1 MHLGKT
7 KVTPKSRRQP
17 TQTFFQARAHVAH
30 RVTSCRGGGGA
41 PEDSEVVQQVRGSQ
55 DRQIGQLEEG
65 GYGTQSALK
74 VQDDEEVYA
83 GQSAQGKLSD
93 KVIGTAG
100 DVEDVEGEILRPSS
114 NISSERLSVTSKNY
128 SNLIHVKPAPAMTAK
143 DI

>member
-30 RVTSCRGGGGA
+30 RVTFCRGGGGA

-83 GQSAQGKLSD
+83 GQSAQGKLS
-93 KVIGTAG
+93 TAG
-100 DVEDVEGEILRPSS
+100 DVENVEGEILRPSS
-114 NISSERLSVTSKNY
+114 NISSECLSVTSKNY

-143 DI
+143 DV

>member
-1 MHLGKT
+1 M
-7 KVTPKSRRQP
+7 
-17 TQTFFQARAHVAH
+17 
-30 RVTSCRGGGGA
+30 
-41 PEDSEVVQQVRGSQ
+41 RGSQ

-74 VQDDEEVYA
+74 VQDGEEVYA

-114 NISSERLSVTSKNY
+114 NISSERLAVTSKNY